1 MVVVILALVI
11 FLRYYVDWL
20 WFGEVALR
28 TVFWR
33 RIVTGVIVGVVF
45 AVVFFG
51 IVYGNVEIAR
61 RLAPKYRPV
70 EGVDVVEPVNETAV
84 RRVRQVGLALSLFV
98 AVIVGFS
105 TAGSWLTFSQA
116 LNAVPFG
123 VNDPIF
129 HHDLS
134 FYVFVLPAWQYVYWF
149 LFASLIVALV
159 ASVAAHLLL
168 GGVQVEQRPVPA
180 SNAAGAGAGPGQDGA

>member
-1 MVVVILALVI
+1 MGLLYCCSMDNDTPRRSSGQPARLQTGSNASRRRLAVLVAAIVVVVVLALVI

-33 RIVTGVIVGVVF
+33 RITTGLVVGVIA
-45 AVVFFG
+45 AVVFFA

-70 EGVDVVEPVNETAV
+70 EGVDVVEPVNERAV
-84 RRVRQVGLALSLFV
+84 RRVRQVGLALSLVV

-105 TAGSWLTFSQA
+105 SAGSWLTFAQA

-123 VNDPIF
+123 VDGP
-129 HHDLS
+129 
-134 FYVFVLPAWQYVYWF
+134 
-149 LFASLIVALV
+149 
-159 ASVAAHLLL
+159 HL
-168 GGVQVEQRPVPA
+168 Q
-180 SNAAGAGAGPGQDGA
+180 S